1 MSKYLRRNNTIL
13 KTCNSGVLVSR
24 QYKKCKST
32 KDVPKMQLDSVA
44 INNPLQNTPETN
56 GK

>member
-24 QYKKCKST
+24 QYKKYKST
-32 KDVPKMQLDSVA
+32 KDVSKMQLDSVA